1 MRFIGSCDT
10 NVLRQI
16 QRQVPSNLDS
26 RARAFTQG
34 TKLSPPAKV
43 DRISPTLTS
52 DDSLAEVSSHSNL
65 SQKMEAHMADTK
77 DKHRSLEDRL
87 AIVEDRIRRLES
99 VRSGLH
105 SEKTIFPP
113 DAMCTSKQNVLR
125 PVRTVETNGESHNS
139 REPTEPP
146 IAMELSTPILGL
158 KVVKEPAVAASSDV
172 RDISTDIHGIVKT
185 DQPARRSKLAS
196 SVRQAQND
204 QQYHDEPHQPHPDT
218 QKPSLELNDQ
228 TLNIESSKTEQS
240 TLREFDL
247 HRISEQ
253 GSRTMLKVQEQQMQ
267 LDGLLNQL
275 RSLDEAISNIAEKL
289 SSRNNANAI
298 DHFTEVDTR
307 LQSLAEQV
315 VQLIGGEHARVTQ
328 TERKVADLTDSYS
341 RVDQESKAL
350 REQLMRQQQHTSLQ
364 IEEIFDSIQRH
375 KSIATTRHSSKDDL
389 ETVHQDINHLRNTCT
404 DQAQSFQVERQLL
417 LGELRRHQDL
427 YRDMLCEYTL
437 LLHDNFKAARQSDRR
452 NSDSLSLDCCD
463 KFNHSPLSLPMRGG
477 RRAMTSGAML
487 LENLKLKE
495 ENSRL
500 KSKQQA
506 SRTEGGLPLRG
517 GRQDT
522 FKLHAK

>member
-1 MRFIGSCDT
+1 
-10 NVLRQI
+10 
-16 QRQVPSNLDS
+16 
-26 RARAFTQG
+26 
-34 TKLSPPAKV
+34 
-43 DRISPTLTS
+43 
-52 DDSLAEVSSHSNL
+52 
-65 SQKMEAHMADTK
+65 MEAHMADTK

-247 HRISEQ
+247 HRIS
-253 GSRTMLKVQEQQMQ
+253 GKY
-267 LDGLLNQL
+267 LLAYTEGNQVAMH
-275 RSLDEAISNIAEKL
+275 RARISNHVESPRA
-289 SSRNNANAI
+289 ADAVGW
-298 DHFTEVDTR
+298 TP
-307 LQSLAEQV
+307 QSA
-315 VQLIGGEHARVTQ
+315 AKPR
-328 TERKVADLTDSYS
+328 RSY
-341 RVDQESKAL
+341 K
-350 REQLMRQQQHTSLQ
+350 
-364 IEEIFDSIQRH
+364 
-375 KSIATTRHSSKDDL
+375 
-389 ETVHQDINHLRNTCT
+389 
-404 DQAQSFQVERQLL
+404 
-417 LGELRRHQDL
+417 
-427 YRDMLCEYTL
+427 
-437 LLHDNFKAARQSDRR
+437 
-452 NSDSLSLDCCD
+452 
-463 KFNHSPLSLPMRGG
+463 
-477 RRAMTSGAML
+477 
-487 LENLKLKE
+487 
-495 ENSRL
+495 
-500 KSKQQA
+500 
-506 SRTEGGLPLRG
+506 
-517 GRQDT
+517 
-522 FKLHAK
+522 